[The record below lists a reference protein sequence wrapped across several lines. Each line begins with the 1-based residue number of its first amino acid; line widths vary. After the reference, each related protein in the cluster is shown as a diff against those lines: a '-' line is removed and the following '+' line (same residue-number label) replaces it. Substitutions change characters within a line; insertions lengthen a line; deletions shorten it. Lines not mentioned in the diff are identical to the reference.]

1 MFWILIKHKLITSY
15 NGDILCVF
23 SPQKKKKSVFIFVK
37 NTKKK
42 IEIHDCFSFF
52 FKKKIYIFSQ
62 RLWNA
67 TPNNYMIRR
76 KIVSLHIEL
85 IGKVIKVKTEG
96 WSFQFLGKVE
106 QPPDTIFG
114 AIYRI
119 VINDVTCRTMTWR
132 RTKNFV

>member
-1 MFWILIKHKLITSY
+1 MSSKQTYPKFKKTKENYDTRLHK
-15 NGDILCVF
+15 
-23 SPQKKKKSVFIFVK
+23 
-37 NTKKK
+37 KKK

-52 FKKKIYIFSQ
+52 FKKKIYILSQ

-96 WSFQFLGKVE
+96 
-106 QPPDTIFG
+106 
-114 AIYRI
+114 
-119 VINDVTCRTMTWR
+119 
-132 RTKNFV
+132 

>member
-1 MFWILIKHKLITSY
+1 MFFPH
-15 NGDILCVF
+15 
-23 SPQKKKKSVFIFVK
+23 KKKKSVFIFVK
-37 NTKKK
+37 NTKKKKK

-96 WSFQFLGKVE
+96 
-106 QPPDTIFG
+106 
-114 AIYRI
+114 
-119 VINDVTCRTMTWR
+119 
-132 RTKNFV
+132 

>member
-1 MFWILIKHKLITSY
+1 METFY
-15 NGDILCVF
+15 VF
-23 SPQKKKKSVFIFVK
+23 FPHKKKKKCFYFCEK
-37 NTKKK
+37 HKKKK

-85 IGKVIKVKTEG
+85 IGKVIKVKDRG
-96 WSFQFLGKVE
+96 LKFSILKQG
-106 QPPDTIFG
+106 
-114 AIYRI
+114 
-119 VINDVTCRTMTWR
+119 
-132 RTKNFV
+132 